1 MKSKKGWDSGFQLQC
16 VISAKSCWVSN
27 EIAAGSQVSE
37 KLRSLQ
43 KGHAM
48 CVMRV
53 EVKKEV
59 LTNASEIS
67 AHNRAS
73 VYLCARSHLLRL
85 VIESV
90 VLVCWHWDLIS
101 DPHRPWSAL
110 SDQLAPLICPS
121 LPPFTVISSS
131 PSSNLLRSLSLSS
144 LFAVGRWRDPDWSVC
159 VSWSFCWMCV
169 STR

>member
-90 VLVCWHWDLIS
+90 VLVCWHWDLVRDFEIGS
-101 DPHRPWSAL
+101 GNPDNTSI
-110 SDQLAPLICPS
+110 QLFEVSHGQTTKYLHLVI
-121 LPPFTVISSS
+121 PPVHLCSVLGLN
-131 PSSNLLRSLSLSS
+131 PLSLY
-144 LFAVGRWRDPDWSVC
+144 LDIA
-159 VSWSFCWMCV
+159 
-169 STR
+169 